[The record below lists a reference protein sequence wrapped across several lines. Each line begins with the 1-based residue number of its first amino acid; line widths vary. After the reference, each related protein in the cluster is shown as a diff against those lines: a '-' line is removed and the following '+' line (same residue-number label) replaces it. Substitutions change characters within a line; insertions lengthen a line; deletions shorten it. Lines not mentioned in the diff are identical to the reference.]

1 MQLSFRTEYF
11 SSWIC
16 SQKESKIGPQLKYSV
31 TKLPIIG
38 TILVPE
44 TDQWA
49 DFHVVVIDFG
59 NSFFYALLHA
69 GGVPL
74 DAVHYR
80 QVLLNLF

>member
-16 SQKESKIGPQLKYSV
+16 PQKESKIGPQLKYSV
-31 TKLPIIG
+31 TKLTIIG

-49 DFHVVVIDFG
+49 DFHVVVVDFG